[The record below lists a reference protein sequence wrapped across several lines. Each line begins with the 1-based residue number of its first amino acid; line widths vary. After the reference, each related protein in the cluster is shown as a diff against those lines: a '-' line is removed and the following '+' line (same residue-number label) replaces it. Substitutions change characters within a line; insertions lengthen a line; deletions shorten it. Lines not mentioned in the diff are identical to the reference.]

1 MAADRD
7 SLRARRSAAKVRVRC
22 FPRLQTART
31 GGRARA
37 DSGFS
42 YSEIYRALVPGE
54 QSATCAIQPVS
65 DTGAPSLAGGVFD
78 FAVGAMVARELS
90 GYVAT
95 PSPRRALQLADRLGA
110 SAVWDVTADVGSLA
124 VRVSSHAAAI
134 GRRTARAGDPEG
146 GCRRQVLT
154 YLNERHLLTGRAREV
169 RQSPRGRF
177 EKAGPVQ
184 PFDEALF
191 VRGLTPAGRAARD
204 ELIAAGNGSP
214 SPADV
219 FRKTLVNLG
228 RR

>member
-1 MAADRD
+1 MAEIAIVCGPPFGGKSEFALSEIADREQAGE
-7 SLRARRSAAKVRVRC
+7 LGLILV
-22 FPRLQTART
+22 
-31 GGRARA
+31 
-37 DSGFS
+37 S

-54 QSATCAIQPVS
+54 QSALRDTPVS

-134 GRRTARAGDPEG
+134 GQRTARAGDPEG

-169 RQSPRGRF
+169 RQRRRGSY
-177 EKAGPVQ
+177 EKGGVVQ
-184 PFDEALF
+184 PYDEAAF
-191 VRGLTPAGRAARD
+191 VRGLTPAGRQARD
-204 ELIAAGNGSP
+204 ELIEAGNGSP
-214 SPADV
+214 APADV
-219 FRKTLVNLG
+219 FRQTLRNLG